1 MRPRCAAALA
11 ALLLTGCAARTVVHQ
26 NELPNAATAPRSA
39 PVAPFYDEQLAWYG
53 SVGLMD
59 GPTLLYCVYLNE
71 PGGDFWDDAALAQT
85 RQSLTVAAGWL

>member
-1 MRPRCAAALA
+1 MRRRCAAALT

-59 GPTLLYCVYLNE
+59 GPTLLYCVYL
-71 PGGDFWDDAALAQT
+71 FLLQT
-85 RQSLTVAAGWL
+85 TSFHGFFTRYLLRGE